1 MLVLIVLLQNLKE
14 IEKSNI
20 INKVAF
26 IEIDIL
32 IFEKIVS
39 IYFFMNFFSAYKVI
53 NLKNGGHVSGYSIL
67 SQNTCVNMST
77 KIKSRSR
84 YFKTIL
90 KFHASCNQSKYVNFQ
105 FFNIIHRIYYRTIS

>member
-39 IYFFMNFFSAYKVI
+39 IIFYDFFFC
-53 NLKNGGHVSGYSIL
+53 L
-67 SQNTCVNMST
+67 
-77 KIKSRSR
+77 
-84 YFKTIL
+84 
-90 KFHASCNQSKYVNFQ
+90 
-105 FFNIIHRIYYRTIS
+105 

>member
-39 IYFFMNFFSAYKVI
+39 IIFHDFFSAYKLVEMFPDI
-53 NLKNGGHVSGYSIL
+53 VFYLKILVSIC
-67 SQNTCVNMST
+67 QQ
-77 KIKSRSR
+77 K
-84 YFKTIL
+84 
-90 KFHASCNQSKYVNFQ
+90 
-105 FFNIIHRIYYRTIS
+105 